1 MKLTIKYYPKLPKR
15 KWILIREGGAYEQH
29 AHFLCKKDAENVR
42 RLIDGN
48 KYPYNKKYKI
58 AMQRILTEEEFK
70 KLNKKQ
76 RYFNVNKGIKY
87 KKKAGRSMPAFFYCP
102 SFNDVKL

>member
-15 KWILIREGGAYEQH
+15 KRILIREGGAYEQH

-58 AMQRILTEEEFK
+58 AMKRILTEEEFK
-70 KLNKKQ
+70 SLNRKPM
-76 RYFNVNKGIKY
+76 YMNVNM
-87 KKKAGRSMPAFFYCP
+87 GR
-102 SFNDVKL
+102 KWR